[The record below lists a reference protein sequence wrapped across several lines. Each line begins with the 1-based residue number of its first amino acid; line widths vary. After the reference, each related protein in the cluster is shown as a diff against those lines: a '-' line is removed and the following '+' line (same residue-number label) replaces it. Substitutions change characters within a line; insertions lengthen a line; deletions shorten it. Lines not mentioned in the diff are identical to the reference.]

1 MRFNEGRGL
10 PVEAQGA
17 RPIQTKIPAMNTPES
32 IPLERRSFLIR
43 SSAALAATSLSG
55 FPTIGRGKSAVEPL
69 KIALVGCGGRGAGA
83 ANQALA
89 ADPNTKLVAVADLFA
104 DKLAAGLGALKAK
117 HGDRVDVPQE
127 RQFTGI
133 DGYKQAIALA
143 DVVILATPCA
153 FRPAHFEE
161 AVRLGKHAF
170 LEKPVAVDAP
180 GVRRVLAAAAQAK
193 AKNLKVAVGFQR
205 RHKRGFQEMIRRIH
219 EGQLGEVIYTRAFA
233 NTPLRTGLVRKP
245 EFGEL
250 EYQCRNWYYFCW
262 LSADFIVDNL
272 VHGIDISN
280 WVHGAYPIRA
290 HGMGA
295 LSERSP
301 DYGDLF
307 DHFAVEWEYPSGAR
321 LFGEC
326 DRRPGCWASVTNHVV
341 GSEGRADFFDGREVY
356 SISGKRPWQ
365 MKTERG
371 ENPYQAEHDD
381 FFEAIRKDLP
391 YDESDYGAKST
402 MTAIMGRMAAYSGKI
417 IEWDAA
423 FSSNMTLAPEIRSLS
438 DPAPV
443 LPGPGGLY
451 PIPVAGRTVVL

>member
-1 MRFNEGRGL
+1 MPLASFCL
-10 PVEAQGA
+10 PLQ
-17 RPIQTKIPAMNTPES
+17 MNTPQS
-32 IPLERRSFLIR
+32 APLERRAFLLR
-43 SSAALAATSLSG
+43 SSAALAATSLVG
-55 FPTIGRGKSAVEPL
+55 FPMIGRGKDAVQPL

-89 ADPNTKLVAVADLFA
+89 ADANTKLVAVADLFP
-104 DKLAAGLGALKAK
+104 DKLTAGLDALKAK
-117 HGDRVDVPQE
+117 HGDRVDVPLE
-127 RQFTGI
+127 RQFVGV
-133 DGYKQAIALA
+133 DGYKHAIALA
-143 DVVILATPCA
+143 DVVILATPCS

-180 GVRRVLAAAAQAK
+180 GVRRVLAAAAEAK

-205 RHKRGFQEMIRRIH
+205 RHKKGFQEMIRRIH
-219 EGQLGEVIYTRAFA
+219 AGQLGEVIYTRAFA

-245 EFGEL
+245 EFSEL
-250 EYQCRNWYYFCW
+250 EYQCRNWYYFSW

-272 VHGIDISN
+272 IHGIDISN
-280 WVHGAYPIRA
+280 WVHGGYPVRA

-301 DYGDLF
+301 DYGNLF
-307 DHFAVEWEYPSGAR
+307 DHFAIEWEYASGAR

-341 GSEGRADFFDGREVY
+341 GSEGKADFFDGREVY
-356 SISGKRPWQ
+356 SITGKRPWQ

-371 ENPYQAEHDD
+371 ENPYQIEHDD

-423 FSSNMTLAPEIRSLS
+423 FASHMTLAPEIRSLS

-443 LPGPGGLY
+443 LPDANGLY
-451 PIPVAGRTVVL
+451 PIPVAGKTLVL

>member
-1 MRFNEGRGL
+1 M

-17 RPIQTKIPAMNTPES
+17 PPIQTKIPAMNTPES

-451 PIPVAGRTVVL
+451 PIPVAGKTVVL

>member
-1 MRFNEGRGL
+1 
-10 PVEAQGA
+10 
-17 RPIQTKIPAMNTPES
+17 
-32 IPLERRSFLIR
+32 
-43 SSAALAATSLSG
+43 
-55 FPTIGRGKSAVEPL
+55 
-69 KIALVGCGGRGAGA
+69 
-83 ANQALA
+83 
-89 ADPNTKLVAVADLFA
+89 
-104 DKLAAGLGALKAK
+104 
-117 HGDRVDVPQE
+117 
-127 RQFTGI
+127 
-133 DGYKQAIALA
+133 
-143 DVVILATPCA
+143 
-153 FRPAHFEE
+153 
-161 AVRLGKHAF
+161 
-170 LEKPVAVDAP
+170 
-180 GVRRVLAAAAQAK
+180 
-193 AKNLKVAVGFQR
+193 
-205 RHKRGFQEMIRRIH
+205 
-219 EGQLGEVIYTRAFA
+219 
-233 NTPLRTGLVRKP
+233 
-245 EFGEL
+245 
-250 EYQCRNWYYFCW
+250 
-262 LSADFIVDNL
+262 
-272 VHGIDISN
+272 
-280 WVHGAYPIRA
+280 
-290 HGMGA
+290 MGA

-423 FSSNMTLAPEIRSLS
+423 FSSNLTVAPEIRSLS
-438 DPAPV
+438 DQAPV

-451 PIPVAGRTVVL
+451 PIPVAGKTLVL